1 MTKIGL
7 EKTAKIRNISKNEL
21 NQAERLQNKSIDEL
35 KATAGLRIIKN
46 SDKLT
51 LVPLKLLHAIAPAV
65 VITVTSVNLLSCQMC
80 TF

>member
-35 KATAGLRIIKN
+35 KVTVGLRRIKN

-51 LVPLKLLHAIAPAV
+51 K
-65 VITVTSVNLLSCQMC
+65 
-80 TF
+80 